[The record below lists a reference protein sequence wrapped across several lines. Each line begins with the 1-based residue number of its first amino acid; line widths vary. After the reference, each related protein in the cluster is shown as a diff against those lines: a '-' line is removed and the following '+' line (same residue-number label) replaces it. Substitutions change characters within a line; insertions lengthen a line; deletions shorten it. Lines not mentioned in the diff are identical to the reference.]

1 MLPSLVT
8 HRTLQDDDTLLE
20 EGKEFGLDGTIIQGL
35 FEEAQKDED
44 MRQIQKWVV
53 TTQNMRR
60 KGRPYSYTAIAA
72 RDSYV
77 RYTLSSSLSKQ
88 FYEIFAKC
96 MKGRSWL
103 QSEQG
108 NIIKTTAKEKT
119 ETIRGGQSVIQ
130 IIRLIKFL

>member
-1 MLPSLVT
+1 MLSSLVT

-60 KGRPYSYTAIAA
+60 KGSPYSYPAIAA

-77 RYTLSSSLSKQ
+77 RYTLSSS
-88 FYEIFAKC
+88 
-96 MKGRSWL
+96 
-103 QSEQG
+103 
-108 NIIKTTAKEKT
+108 
-119 ETIRGGQSVIQ
+119 
-130 IIRLIKFL
+130 

>member
-1 MLPSLVT
+1 MMLFVLMLPSLVT

-77 RYTLSSSLSKQ
+77 RYTLSSS
-88 FYEIFAKC
+88 
-96 MKGRSWL
+96 
-103 QSEQG
+103 
-108 NIIKTTAKEKT
+108 
-119 ETIRGGQSVIQ
+119 
-130 IIRLIKFL
+130 

>member
-1 MLPSLVT
+1 MMLFVLMLPSLVT

-77 RYTLSSSLSKQ
+77 RYAMT
-88 FYEIFAKC
+88 FN
-96 MKGRSWL
+96 
-103 QSEQG
+103 QSPY
-108 NIIKTTAKEKT
+108 
-119 ETIRGGQSVIQ
+119 
-130 IIRLIKFL
+130 LIYLNLI